1 MAISVFGLFT
11 IGIGPSSSHSIGP
24 MRAARRFV
32 ERMRAAGVLHE
43 CAEVEVRLYGSLA
56 LTGKGHGT
64 DKAVMLGLE
73 GASPEKINCDEVE
86 PRVAEIRSNGHLQL
100 SGGPAIVWDEAR
112 HLLFLRKERLPQHPN
127 GMRFTARDSAGSE
140 ILKYTCFSIGGGFV
154 VDEDAASADQLSP
167 HEHALPFPYKSGDD
181 VLRMASAS
189 GLSLSEMTL
198 ANERCWRSDAETR
211 AGLLERWHVMQA
223 CVDRGCRQTG
233 ILPGGLKVR
242 RRAPELFERL
252 TKHFVGGATTPV
264 AANPLLSPPYQG
276 GERVA
281 GDPLAALDW
290 VDLFALAVSE
300 ENAAGGRVVTAP
312 TNGAAGIIPAVLHYY
327 WRFAPRASED
337 GIVRFLLTAGA
348 IGILYKLNASISGAE
363 VGCQGE
369 VGVACSMA
377 AAALTEVL
385 GGSVRQV
392 EMAAE
397 IGMEH
402 NLGLTCDP
410 IGGLVQVPCIE
421 RCAMAAVK
429 AINASRMALRSDG
442 THRVSLDRV
451 IRTMRETGRDML
463 TKYKETSRGGL
474 AVAVTEC

>member
-1 MAISVFGLFT
+1 MAISVFDLFT

-32 ERMRAAGVLHE
+32 ERMREAVVLE
-43 CAEVEVRLYGSLA
+43 QCAEVEVRLYGSLA

-64 DKAVMLGLE
+64 DKAILLGLE
-73 GASPEKINCDEVE
+73 GARSDEVNPDEVE
-86 PRVAEIRSNGHLQL
+86 PRIAAIRASQRLKL
-100 SGGPAIVWDEAR
+100 AGGPTIDLDEAR

-127 GMRFTARDSAGSE
+127 GMRFTARDLAGNALLE
-140 ILKYTCFSIGGGFV
+140 YTCFSIGGGFV
-154 VDEDAASADQLSP
+154 VDEDAASADQLSAD
-167 HEHALPFPYKSGDD
+167 EHTLPYPYKSGDD
-181 VLRMASAS
+181 VLRMARES
-189 GLSLSEMTL
+189 GFSVSEMTL
-198 ANERCWRSDAETR
+198 ANERCWRSNSQTR

-223 CVDRGCRQTG
+223 CVERGCQQTG
-233 ILPGGLKVR
+233 VLPGGLKVR

-252 TKHFVGGATTPV
+252 TKQFVGGATSPV
-264 AANPLLSPPYQG
+264 AANPPLSPPYQG

-281 GDPLAALDW
+281 GDPLATLDW
-290 VDLFALAVSE
+290 IDLFALAVSE

-327 WRFAPRASED
+327 WHFVPRANED
-337 GIVRFLLTAGA
+337 GIFRFLLSAGA

-377 AAALTEVL
+377 AGALTEVL
-385 GGSVRQV
+385 GGSVQQV

>member
-1 MAISVFGLFT
+1 MAISVFNLFT

-24 MRAARRFV
+24 MRAARRFTD
-32 ERMRAAGVLHE
+32 RLRADNKLAQ

-64 DKAVMLGLE
+64 DKAILLGLE
-73 GASPEKINCDEVE
+73 GETPEGIDPDAVESRVSSIRENCRLAL
-86 PRVAEIRSNGHLQL
+86 P
-100 SGGPAIVWDEAR
+100 GGPTVPFDEQKQ
-112 HLLFLRKERLPQHPN
+112 LLFLRKESLPQHPN
-127 GMRFTARDSAGSE
+127 GMRFTARDAVGTTLLE
-140 ILKYTCFSIGGGFV
+140 YTCFSIGGGFV
-154 VDEDAASADQLSP
+154 VDESDAAVDQIS
-167 HEHALPFPYKSGDD
+167 HDATQLPYAYKSGDD
-181 VLRMASAS
+181 LLRMAAET
-189 GLSLSEMTL
+189 GLSISEMTL
-198 ANERCWRSDAETR
+198 ANERVWRSEAEIR

-223 CVDRGCRQTG
+223 CVERGYRQEG
-233 ILPGGLKVR
+233 VLPGGLKVR
-242 RRAPELFERL
+242 RRAPELYQQ
-252 TKHFVGGATTPV
+252 
-264 AANPLLSPPYQG
+264 LSARD
-276 GERVA
+276 EDAIR
-281 GDPLAALDW
+281 DPLAVIDW

-327 WRFAPRASED
+327 WRFVPNAND
-337 GIVRFLLTAGA
+337 GGIVRFLLTAGA
-348 IGILYKLNASISGAE
+348 IGILYKLNASLSGAE

-377 AAALTEVL
+377 AGALTEVL
-385 GGSVRQV
+385 GGSVPQV

-421 RCAMAAVK
+421 RCAMASVK

-442 THRVSLDRV
+442 KHRVSLDRV
-451 IRTMRETGRDML
+451 IRTMRDTGRDML

-474 AVAVTEC
+474 AVAVIECGLALVQLPRG

>member
-1 MAISVFGLFT
+1 MAISVFDLCT

-32 ERMRAAGVLHE
+32 ERLPADGLLAKCVRI
-43 CAEVEVRLYGSLA
+43 EVRLYGSLA

-64 DKAVMLGLE
+64 DKAILLGLE
-73 GASPEKINCDEVE
+73 GATPEEIDPDEVE
-86 PRVAEIRSNGHLQL
+86 PRVTAIRANGRLAVA
-100 SGGPAIVWDEAR
+100 GGPAIEFNEVRD
-112 HLLFLRKERLPQHPN
+112 LLFLRKESLPQHPN
-127 GMRFTARDSAGSE
+127 GMRFTAYDATCAVLVE
-140 ILKYTCFSIGGGFV
+140 YTYFSIGGGFV
-154 VDEDAASADQLSP
+154 VDESDATQDQLSRD
-167 HEHALPFPYKSGDD
+167 ETAIPYSYRTGDD
-181 VLRMASAS
+181 LLKMAAAS
-189 GLSLSEMTL
+189 GFSVSEMTL
-198 ANERCWRSDAETR
+198 TNERCWRSEADIR
-211 AGLLERWHVMQA
+211 AGLLKIWSVMQG
-223 CVDRGCRQTG
+223 CVERGCRQEG

-242 RRAPELFERL
+242 QRAAELYRQLSSRE
-252 TKHFVGGATTPV
+252 GAAST
-264 AANPLLSPPYQG
+264 N
-276 GERVA
+276 
-281 GDPLAALDW
+281 DPLAAMDW
-290 VDLFALAVSE
+290 VNLFALATSE

-312 TNGAAGIIPAVLHYY
+312 TNGAAGIIPAVLYYY
-327 WRFAPRASED
+327 WRFVPAANED
-337 GIVRFLLTAGA
+337 GVVRFLLTAAA

-377 AAALTEVL
+377 AGALTEVC
-385 GGSVRQV
+385 GGTVPQV

-410 IGGLVQVPCIE
+410 IGGLVQVTCIE
-421 RCAMAAVK
+421 RCAMGAVK

-442 THRVSLDRV
+442 QHHVSLDRV
-451 IRTMRETGRDML
+451 IRTMRETGRDTL

>member
-1 MAISVFGLFT
+1 MAISVFNLFT
-11 IGIGPSSSHSIGP
+11 VGIGPSSSHSIGP
-24 MRAARRFV
+24 MRAAGRFMD
-32 ERMRAAGVLHE
+32 RLRADKMLDR

-64 DKAVMLGLE
+64 DKAIMLGLE
-73 GASPEKINCDEVE
+73 GATPEGIDPDAVD
-86 PRVAEIRSNGHLQL
+86 PRTAAIRSSSRLKL
-100 SGGPAIVWDEAR
+100 VGGPTIPFNEAK
-112 HLLFLRKERLPQHPN
+112 HLLFLRKESMPQHPN
-127 GMRFTARDSAGSE
+127 GMRFISRDADGKALVE
-140 ILKYTCFSIGGGFV
+140 YTCFSIGGGFV
-154 VDEDAASADQLSP
+154 VDEPDAAADQISDDNTQ
-167 HEHALPFPYKSGDD
+167 LPYPYESGDD
-181 VLRMASAS
+181 LLRMAAES
-189 GLSLSEMTL
+189 GLSISEMTL
-198 ANERCWRSDAETR
+198 ANERCWRSDDQTR

-223 CVDRGCRQTG
+223 CVERGCRQKG

-242 RRAPELFERL
+242 RRAPELFQRL
-252 TKHFVGGATTPV
+252 SARDE
-264 AANPLLSPPYQG
+264 ANPSLNAPYKG
-276 GERVA
+276 GEIAER
-281 GDPLAALDW
+281 DPLAAMDW

-327 WRFAPRASED
+327 WRFVPGANEN

-377 AAALTEVL
+377 AGALTEVL
-385 GGSVRQV
+385 SGNVPQV